1 MSILQKLRSR
11 VFAKVLLLIYTSIF
25 LLIAALYFVFEQS
38 AYERKKAELIAQQ
51 KFITQSQAVI
61 VPRYLV
67 ANDEERVTLV
77 LSGVLSNP
85 AIIGAAIYGP
95 DGKTRYRFGKM
106 TSPTA
111 KVFVAAHPITN
122 FDGRGVRQLG
132 RLVTVA
138 TDRQIVENL
147 QRWRRFYGIMLFAL
161 FLVIVVATYFSI
173 HWVVATPLNR
183 MVAAIKRARGGERVR
198 LDWTSHDEIGLVVSE
213 FEKLQDRQLQVQSDL
228 RDMKDVAVQAN
239 RAKSEFLAT
248 MSHELRTP
256 LNAIIGFSEFIKT
269 ETLGPINVPRYRD
282 YLNDIH
288 NSGTH
293 LLSIINDILDMSKI
307 EAGEMTVAEEAV
319 DLADTAEKCVRFMA
333 DQAAKGGVLVAV
345 DIPGDLPTFT
355 GDRRMM
361 SQIILNL
368 LSNAVKFTPPA
379 GKVMLEM
386 WHGNDGLTIAVR
398 DTGIGISANKIEL
411 VLEPFRQAESSDRR
425 VHGGTGLG
433 LSLVKSMVELH
444 GGSIEIRSVE
454 GEGTEV
460 EIRFPAERLQAS
472 APDSPALRESA

>member
-1 MSILQKLRSR
+1 MSILQQLRSR
-11 VFAKVLLLIYTSIF
+11 VFAKVLLLIYSSI
-25 LLIAALYFVFEQS
+25 LMLIVGLYFVFEQS

-67 ANDEERVTLV
+67 NNDEERTTLI
-77 LSGVLSNP
+77 LTGVLSNP

-95 DGKTRYRFGKM
+95 SGKVRYRFGKL
-106 TSPTA
+106 TSETA
-111 KVFVAAHPITN
+111 KVFVASHPITN
-122 FDGRGVRQLG
+122 FDGRHVQSLG

-138 TDRQIVENL
+138 TDQQIVQNL
-147 QRWRRFYGIMLFAL
+147 HESRRFYGIVLFSL
-161 FLVIVVATYFSI
+161 FLVIVAATYFSI

-228 RDMKDVAVQAN
+228 REMKDVAEQAN

-256 LNAIIGFSEFIKT
+256 LNAIIGFSEFIKS

-288 NSGTH
+288 SSGNH

-307 EAGEMTVAEEAV
+307 EAGEMKVAEESV
-319 DLADTAEKCVRFMA
+319 DLADTVDKCVRLMA
-333 DQAAKGGVLVAV
+333 DQAAKGGVTIDV
-345 DIPGDLPTFT
+345 DVPRDLPRLS

-361 SQIILNL
+361 SQIVLNL

-379 GKVMLEM
+379 GKVSLAVS
-386 WHGNDGLTIAVR
+386 NDAEGVLISVR
-398 DTGIGISANKIEL
+398 DTGIGIPADKLDL
-411 VLEPFRQAESSDRR
+411 VLEPFRQADSSDKR
-425 VHGGTGLG
+425 VYGGTGLG
-433 LSLVKSMVELH
+433 LSLVKSMIELH
-444 GGSIEIRSVE
+444 GGSIEIHSVE

-460 EIRFPAERLQAS
+460 EIRLPAERMRARR
-472 APDSPALRESA
+472 PDGAAFRESA

>member
-1 MSILQKLRSR
+1 MSILQQLRSR
-11 VFAKVLLLIYTSIF
+11 VFAKVLLLIYSSIF
-25 LLIAALYFVFEQS
+25 LLIVGLYFVFEQS

-67 ANDEERVTLV
+67 SNDEERTTLV

-85 AIIGAAIYGP
+85 DIIGAAIYGP
-95 DGKTRYRFGKM
+95 LGKVRYQFGKL
-106 TSPTA
+106 TSTTE
-111 KVFVAAHPITN
+111 KVFIASHPITN
-122 FDGRGVRQLG
+122 FDGRHVQSLG

-147 QRWRRFYGIMLFAL
+147 HEWRRFYGIVLLAV
-161 FLVIVVATYFSI
+161 FLMIIVATYFSI

-228 RDMKDVAVQAN
+228 REMKDVAEQAN

-256 LNAIIGFSEFIKT
+256 LNAIIGFSEFIKS

-288 NSGTH
+288 NSGNH

-307 EAGEMTVAEEAV
+307 EAGEMKVADESV
-319 DLADTAEKCVRFMA
+319 DLADTVAKCVRLMA
-333 DQAAKGGVLVAV
+333 DQAAKGGVTIDV
-345 DIPGDLPTFT
+345 DVPRDLPILS

-361 SQIILNL
+361 SQIVLNL

-379 GKVMLEM
+379 GKVSLAVSN
-386 WHGNDGLTIAVR
+386 GADGVLIAVR
-398 DTGIGISANKIEL
+398 DTGIGIPADEL
-411 VLEPFRQAESSDRR
+411 DVVLEPFHQADSSDKR
-425 VHGGTGLG
+425 VYGGTGLG

-460 EIRFPAERLQAS
+460 DIRFPAERMRPRKSDS
-472 APDSPALRESA
+472 APFKQSA

>member
-1 MSILQKLRSR
+1 MSILKKLRSR
-11 VFAKVLLLIYTSIF
+11 VFAKVLLLIYSSIF
-25 LLIAALYFVFEQS
+25 LLIVGLYFVFEQS

-61 VPRYLV
+61 VPRYIV
-67 ANDEERVTLV
+67 NNDEERTVLV

-85 AIIGAAIYGP
+85 AIIGAAVYGP
-95 DGKTRYRFGKM
+95 DGKVLYQFGKLK
-106 TSPTA
+106 SDTA

-122 FDGRGVRQLG
+122 FDGRRVRSLG

-147 QRWRRFYGIMLFAL
+147 NEWRRFYGLVLIAL
-161 FLVIVVATYFSI
+161 FLVIVFATYWSI

-183 MVAAIKRARGGERVR
+183 MVAAIKRARGGERIK

-213 FEKLQDRQLQVQSDL
+213 FEKLQDRQLQVQADL
-228 RDMKDVAVQAN
+228 RETKEVAEQAN

-256 LNAIIGFSEFIKT
+256 LNAIIGFSEFIKS

-288 NSGTH
+288 NSGAH

-307 EAGEMTVAEEAV
+307 EAGEMKVAEESV
-319 DLADTAEKCVRFMA
+319 DLKETAAKCMRLMA
-333 DQAAKGGVLVAV
+333 DQAAQGGVTIDV
-345 DIPGDLPTFT
+345 DLPPDLPHFS
-355 GDRRMM
+355 GDQRMM

-379 GKVMLEM
+379 GKVVLAMS
-386 WHGNDGLTIAVR
+386 HDDGGISISVR
-398 DTGIGISANKIEL
+398 DTGIGIPASKLEL
-411 VLEPFRQAESSDRR
+411 VLEPFRQADSSDRR

-444 GGSIEIRSVE
+444 GGAIEIHSVE

-460 EIRFPAERLQAS
+460 DIRLPVERMRARRPGGQAFKQS
-472 APDSPALRESA
+472 A